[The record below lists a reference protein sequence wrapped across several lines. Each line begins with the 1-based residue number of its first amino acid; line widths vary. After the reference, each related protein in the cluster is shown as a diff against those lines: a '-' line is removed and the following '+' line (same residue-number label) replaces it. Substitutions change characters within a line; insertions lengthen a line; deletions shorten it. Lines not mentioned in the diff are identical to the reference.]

1 MEKKEVPPGSGHFE
15 SSGRSNVVQ
24 QDALNQLKLPARRT
38 KFQKKDQ
45 CTWINDKCSETSSFF
60 FFFYLKVRSNHNWC
74 SWYMKKASETTDISH
89 NVEL

>member
-15 SSGRSNVVQ
+15 SSERSNVVQ

-45 CTWINDKCSETSSFF
+45 CTWINDKCSESSSFF
-60 FFFYLKVRSNHNWC
+60 FLSQSKIQPQLVLLVHEKGFRDNRY
-74 SWYMKKASETTDISH
+74 
-89 NVEL
+89 